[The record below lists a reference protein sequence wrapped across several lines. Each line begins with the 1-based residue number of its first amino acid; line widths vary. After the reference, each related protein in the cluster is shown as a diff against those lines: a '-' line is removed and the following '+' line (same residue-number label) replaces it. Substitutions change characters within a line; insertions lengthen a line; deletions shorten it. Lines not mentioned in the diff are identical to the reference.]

1 MFWWFLCP
9 LFPVPTQVRRL
20 IWEGTSQLVQE
31 GLRSGFLHRAA
42 AERDC
47 GKNVAPRHVACGLAE
62 LCAMAKQFP
71 AASDSDHRAVQ
82 VLEEENSV
90 PEQDLLSCV
99 TENNSSLAKIVVLMG
114 QKYLVPPKS
123 RFLLSD
129 VSCLQPLLN
138 CKYLQAEEF
147 TASLLPQKDG

>member
-1 MFWWFLCP
+1 
-9 LFPVPTQVRRL
+9 
-20 IWEGTSQLVQE
+20 
-31 GLRSGFLHRAA
+31 
-42 AERDC
+42 
-47 GKNVAPRHVACGLAE
+47 
-62 LCAMAKQFP
+62 MAKQFP

-82 VLEEENSV
+82 VLEEESSV

-147 TASLLPQKDG
+147 TASLLPQKEG